1 MSFLESLFGKKEK
14 TDYKALM
21 ANGAIVIDVRSAAE
35 YRSGHVPGS
44 LNIPLEQIGSSVSQ
58 LKQKNKP
65 LILVCRSGARSGMA
79 TGILKNAGLE
89 AFNGG
94 PWDDLAEKIA

>member
-1 MSFLESLFGKKEK
+1 MSFLDSLFGKKEK
-14 TDYKALM
+14 TDYKELM
-21 ANGAIVIDVRSAAE
+21 QQGAIVIDVRSAAE
-35 YRSGHVPGS
+35 FRSGHVPGS
-44 LNIPLEQIGSSVSQ
+44 VNIALEQIGASVNN

-89 AFNGG
+89 AYNGG
-94 PWDDLAEKIA
+94 PWDNLAHKIA